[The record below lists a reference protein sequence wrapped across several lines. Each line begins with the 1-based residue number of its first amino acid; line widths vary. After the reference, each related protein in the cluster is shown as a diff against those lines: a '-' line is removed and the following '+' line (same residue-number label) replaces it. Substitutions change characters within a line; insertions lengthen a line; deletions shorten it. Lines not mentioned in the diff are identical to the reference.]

1 MAARERKRIHC
12 LVDDL
17 PDDVRHE
24 LDEMLSDT
32 SYGYIAISEWLK
44 AKGYTISK
52 SSIGRYAKRNGKMQ
66 LRLREINESA
76 REYANLIRENQE
88 LDLAKVATSVYL
100 QQLMTR
106 ITEAGSDEF
115 ADIDIADAGKLLS
128 QIMRA
133 SVYEGRYS
141 AARKD
146 DISEAAEL
154 VMQQFRAQVTQDPA
168 LLESIQRMVYE
179 SKERAKQLEDVKDAA
194 N

>member
-1 MAARERKRIHC
+1 MAQRQRQRIHC

-24 LDEMLSDT
+24 LDEMLADT
-32 SYGYIAISEWLK
+32 SFGYIAISEWLS

-76 REYANLIRENQE
+76 REYAALIRDNQE
-88 LDLAKVATSVYL
+88 LDLAKVASNIYL
-100 QQLMTR
+100 QQLMAR

-115 ADIDIADAGKLLS
+115 AQIGIGEAGKLLS
-128 QIMRA
+128 TIMRA

-146 DISEAAEL
+146 DIAEASEL
-154 VMQQFRAQVTQDPA
+154 VMQQFRAQVVHDPE
-168 LLESIQRMVYE
+168 LLGRIQTMVHD
-179 SKERAKQLEDVKDAA
+179 SRERAKQAEEAKDADA
-194 N
+194 